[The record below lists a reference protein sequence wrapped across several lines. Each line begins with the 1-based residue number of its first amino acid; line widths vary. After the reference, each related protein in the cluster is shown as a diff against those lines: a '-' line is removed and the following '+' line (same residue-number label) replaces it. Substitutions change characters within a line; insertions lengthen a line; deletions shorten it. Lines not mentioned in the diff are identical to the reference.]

1 MKYTNWFTQNDIPES
16 LTYYELIEKQQ
27 KEIRKMK
34 FEYRFS
40 IILICILLLVIIL
53 YIK

>member
-1 MKYTNWFTQNDIPES
+1 MNNES
-16 LTYYELIEKQQ
+16 LTYYEIIMKQQ

-40 IILICILLLVIIL
+40 IILLCILILVIVL
-53 YIK
+53 HIK

>member
-1 MKYTNWFTQNDIPES
+1 MNKEP
-16 LTYYELIEKQQ
+16 LTYYEIIMKQQ
-27 KEIRKMK
+27 KEIRRIK

-40 IILICILLLVIIL
+40 IILICILLLVIVL

>member
-1 MKYTNWFTQNDIPES
+1 MKSEC
-16 LTYYELIEKQQ
+16 LTYYEIIMKQQ

-34 FEYRFS
+34 FEYRFG
-40 IILICILLLVIIL
+40 IILLCILILGIIL